1 MLWNKV
7 IYFLF
12 SKGFLERNV
21 ESSYIISKN
30 DKVISVISQ
39 SKLDP
44 LKKLK
49 CWGVK
54 ILLILK
60 YIEIIN

>member
-49 CWGVK
+49 C
-54 ILLILK
+54 
-60 YIEIIN
+60 